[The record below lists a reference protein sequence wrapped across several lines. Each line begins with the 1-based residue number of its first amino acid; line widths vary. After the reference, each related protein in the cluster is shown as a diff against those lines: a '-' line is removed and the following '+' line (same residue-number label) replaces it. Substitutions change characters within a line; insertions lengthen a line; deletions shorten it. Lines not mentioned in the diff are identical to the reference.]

1 MAEQKKGSTMAEEPD
16 RIMPLHYF
24 DNNTMFLSITMHAI
38 MVYDEVLDAEK
49 LRSSLEK
56 LISRDTWQRLGAR
69 LKKGV
74 SIFLI
79 QATHQTHTH
88 KYTYILKI
96 PQNNGPDLVIPHK
109 FTPSRPAISFT
120 HVTHDMPKASHPSA
134 RLIPS
139 TKTAPTDRPTVVG
152 NPSDWTTLCCGE
164 NPPTTS
170 NDYIGT
176 DRPLTGLR
184 IVSYTDATI
193 VDLHW
198 LHIAADAMGLKA
210 ILENWVLVLK
220 GREDEV
226 PSTHGFEEDPLK
238 DLGTK
243 PTEKFE
249 LEGKELSRWGTAS
262 YALRNGYT
270 IAVGKKENRTICIPQ
285 PFLQQLR
292 KTALKELAAEGVKD
306 PFLTDNDLLTAWF
319 SSLAFAHLEPDHD
332 VTIMQ
337 AMSMRKALA
346 PDLLPPEHPYISNCH
361 SFTSHLTTPDSAS
374 YSLGLLAHSLR
385 KGITLHSTRPQVE
398 AYWHIGRRSAWPLGP
413 MPVFFGTP
421 SMHHIGFSN
430 WKKARVHFV
439 DFAKACKG
447 EEGRERYAPLYPS
460 FVSQV
465 QGGVAYPEG
474 FIITGE
480 DGRGNY
486 WVEGYRPEGL
496 WRYVETGLFF
506 A

>member
-1 MAEQKKGSTMAEEPD
+1 
-16 RIMPLHYF
+16 
-24 DNNTMFLSITMHAI
+24 
-38 MVYDEVLDAEK
+38 
-49 LRSSLEK
+49 
-56 LISRDTWQRLGAR
+56 
-69 LKKGV
+69 
-74 SIFLI
+74 
-79 QATHQTHTH
+79 
-88 KYTYILKI
+88 
-96 PQNNGPDLVIPHK
+96 
-109 FTPSRPAISFT
+109 
-120 HVTHDMPKASHPSA
+120 
-134 RLIPS
+134 
-139 TKTAPTDRPTVVG
+139 
-152 NPSDWTTLCCGE
+152 
-164 NPPTTS
+164 
-170 NDYIGT
+170 
-176 DRPLTGLR
+176 
-184 IVSYTDATI
+184 
-193 VDLHW
+193 
-198 LHIAADAMGLKA
+198 MGLKA

-226 PSTHGFEEDPLK
+226 PTTQGYEEDPLK

-285 PFLQQLR
+285 PFLRKLR

-337 AMSMRKALA
+337 AMSMRKALSS
-346 PDLLPPEHPYISNCH
+346 DLLPPEHPYISNCH

-385 KGITLHSTRPQVE
+385 KGINLHSTRPQVE
-398 AYWHIGRRSAWPLGP
+398 AYWHLGRRAAWPLGP

-421 SMHHIGFSN
+421 RMHHIGFSN

-439 DFAKACKG
+439 DFAKACKLEG
-447 EEGRERYAPLYPS
+447 GEGRERYAPLYPS

-496 WRYVETGLFF
+496 WRWVETGLFF